1 MGVHKKAKGKSIHIN
16 RRHFCMMDMI
26 LNREIQLKY
35 MPTKEM
41 IAGVFTK
48 SLHSKLFFQFRD
60 ALGLKAVE

>member
-1 MGVHKKAKGKSIHIN
+1 
-16 RRHFCMMDMI
+16 MMDMI

-48 SLHSKLFFQFRD
+48 PLHSKLFFQFRD
-60 ALGLKAVE
+60 TLGLKQ

>member
-1 MGVHKKAKGKSIHIN
+1 
-16 RRHFCMMDMI
+16 MI
-26 LNREIQLKY
+26 LNREITKLQLTY